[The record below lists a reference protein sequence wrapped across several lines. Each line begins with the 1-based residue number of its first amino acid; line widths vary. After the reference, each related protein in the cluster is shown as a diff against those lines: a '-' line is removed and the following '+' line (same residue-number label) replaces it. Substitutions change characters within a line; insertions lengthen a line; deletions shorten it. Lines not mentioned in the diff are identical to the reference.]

1 MVWRTCNTV
10 PSNTPQNTPDI
21 YSEFNQNSQKMPKGW
36 WKAGENIVK
45 TLGALFSGGILGDL
59 FQLAP
64 NGRPTA
70 TTDHLTISE
79 PLVCAEW
86 CPNWVQLEL
95 LQGSTFR
102 RVCCH
107 LDAPNATVDVPLMS
121 HCPNLPILPTDAI
134 LATWLSYV
142 VICHIYILF
151 KKTIYNHIYTR
162 TLLILWDFW
171 IHIMWCKSKL
181 YCKFENVPVQKAQLP
196 SLSQLL
202 RWKASSSLVHDAGLK
217 MGYMAILSA
226 LMGLQ

>member
-142 VICHIYILF
+142 VICHIYIY
-151 KKTIYNHIYTR
+151 TI
-162 TLLILWDFW
+162 
-171 IHIMWCKSKL
+171 KKL
-181 YCKFENVPVQKAQLP
+181 YIIIYIHVLYLSYETFEYISCDANPNFTVNSRTFLCKRHNFRRFPNFWDEKLQVPWFMMRV
-196 SLSQLL
+196 
-202 RWKASSSLVHDAGLK
+202 WKW
-217 MGYMAILSA
+217 AIWLYSP
-226 LMGLQ
+226 L